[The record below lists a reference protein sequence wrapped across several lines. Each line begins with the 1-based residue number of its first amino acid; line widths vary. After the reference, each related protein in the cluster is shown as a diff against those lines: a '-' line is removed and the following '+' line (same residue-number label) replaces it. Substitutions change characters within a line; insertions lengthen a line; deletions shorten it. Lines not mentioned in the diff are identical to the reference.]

1 MGRALPIG
9 ISSQATS
16 RKYIH
21 EDCEHS
27 ARSKNGSDS
36 NRYPTKNLPL
46 ALSEPYPEP
55 RKAYGDC
62 PLNKDKDRRA
72 EVYLPC
78 HGFTAC
84 PRHLF
89 HNDTILDAT
98 DNAVRREWDNLG
110 TLRDGLH
117 IVGDDALSA
126 MASIKMHG

>member
-1 MGRALPIG
+1 MRFQMGRALPIG

-36 NRYPTKNLPL
+36 NTYPTKNLPL

-78 HGFTAC
+78 HGL
-84 PRHLF
+84 PRAHV
-89 HNDTILDAT
+89 TYST
-98 DNAVRREWDNLG
+98 TTPYSTRR
-110 TLRDGLH
+110 TMR
-117 IVGDDALSA
+117 SA
-126 MASIKMHG
+126 GNGMI